1 MFGKVSGIPIKF
13 QYGKVCFRVTS
24 GALLRHIMSKE
35 GIVVDQDNVK
45 LILQA
50 PAITNAKALSRF
62 LGQIQYHSRML
73 RYLAD
78 FATLL
83 HLVVHRLSF
92 QWTEQE
98 EKAYQA
104 VKVMLS
110 QAPASY
116 PPNWL
121 RDFHVFVDASDISIR
136 IVLMQLIEPK

>member
-1 MFGKVSGIPIKF
+1 
-13 QYGKVCFRVTS
+13 
-24 GALLRHIMSKE
+24 MSKE